1 MEYSDK
7 QLAIINTAEKLFS
20 EKGYEGTSVRDIA
33 EMAGIN
39 VAMISYYFG
48 SKEKLMHALF
58 KERTN
63 ELLKKLESL
72 LNEKSL
78 TPIQKVEMLIDDYV
92 ERSMQKQPYHKIMIY
107 EQMLGKNT
115 VIADL
120 LNEIRKKNADTIGKL
135 IQEGQ
140 RKKQFKKNVDVVL
153 MMNTLVGTSLH
164 SFLNLDYYR
173 YYNKISAADRENFQQ
188 EFKKKLTAH
197 LKLLFKAILGYED

>member
-7 QLAIINTAEKLFS
+7 QLAIIDIAEKLFS

-48 SKEKLMHALF
+48 SKEKLMQALF
-58 KERTN
+58 KERTK
-63 ELLKKLESL
+63 EMLVRMESV

-78 TPIQKVEMLIDDYV
+78 TPIQKVELLIDHYV

-115 VIADL
+115 VISGL
-120 LNEIRKKNADTIGKL
+120 LNDVRKKNADIISKM

-140 RKKQFKKNVDVVL
+140 RKKQFKKNVDVIL
-153 MMNTLVGTSLH
+153 MMNTLIGTSMH
-164 SFLNLDYYR
+164 SYLNQDYYR
-173 YYNKISAADRENFQQ
+173 CYNKIEGADKAYFQQ
-188 EFKKKLTAH
+188 QFKQKLAAH